1 MKFRFLSLLF
11 LVCTNVLAQGVS
23 QEVYL
28 CVDDK
33 GHREYKNTGNVKGC
47 KKVELPGLTTVPPP
61 PPVAA
66 KRAPTN
72 TSSSKATS
80 PSEFPKVDD
89 STQKA
94 RDNDR
99 KQILLDEL
107 KSEEQKLAKLKAD
120 YRGGEPE
127 RLGSEANFAKYQ
139 ERVSQMREDIGRV
152 EKNIEALKRELANIK

>member
-11 LVCTNVLAQGVS
+11 LVCTKVLAQGES

-61 PPVAA
+61 APVAA
-66 KRAPTN
+66 KRAPTGN
-72 TSSSKATS
+72 NNKINS
-80 PSEFPKVDD
+80 PAEFPKVDE

-107 KSEEQKLAKLKAD
+107 KGEEQKLAKLKGD

-127 RLGSEANFAKYQ
+127 RLGSEANYAKYQ
-139 ERVSQMREDIGRV
+139 ERVGQMREDINRV

>member
-1 MKFRFLSLLF
+1 MKYRFLSLLF
-11 LVCTNVLAQGVS
+11 LVCTKVLAQGES

-47 KKVELPGLTTVPPP
+47 KRVELPGLTTVPPP
-61 PPVAA
+61 APVAA
-66 KRAPTN
+66 KRAPST
-72 TSSSKATS
+72 TAKASSPA
-80 PSEFPKVDD
+80 EFPKVDE

-107 KSEEQKLAKLKAD
+107 KGEEQKLAKLKSD

-127 RLGSEANFAKYQ
+127 RMGGEANYAKYQ
-139 ERVSQMREDIGRV
+139 ERVGQMREDINRV
-152 EKNIEALKRELANIK
+152 EKNIEALKRELANTK

>member
-11 LVCTNVLAQGVS
+11 LVCTRVLAQSES

-47 KKVELPGLTTVPPP
+47 KRVELPGLTTVPPP
-61 PPVAA
+61 APVVV
-66 KRAPTN
+66 KRAPASSGK
-72 TSSSKATS
+72 TSS
-80 PSEFPKVDD
+80 PPEFPRVDE

-107 KSEEQKLAKLKAD
+107 KGEEQKLA
-120 YRGGEPE
+120 
-127 RLGSEANFAKYQ
+127 
-139 ERVSQMREDIGRV
+139 
-152 EKNIEALKRELANIK
+152 

>member
-1 MKFRFLSLLF
+1 MKYRFLSMLLIVSANAF
-11 LVCTNVLAQGVS
+11 AQGES

-61 PPVAA
+61 PAA
-66 KRAPTN
+66 KRMAAN
-72 TSSSKATS
+72 SGSKSASSPA
-80 PSEFPKVDD
+80 EFPKVDD

-107 KSEEQKLAKLKAD
+107 KGEEQKLANLKRD
-120 YRGGEPE
+120 YKGGEPE
-127 RLGSEANFAKYQ
+127 RQGNEANYAKYQ
-139 ERVSQMREDIGRV
+139 ERVGQMRDDISRV